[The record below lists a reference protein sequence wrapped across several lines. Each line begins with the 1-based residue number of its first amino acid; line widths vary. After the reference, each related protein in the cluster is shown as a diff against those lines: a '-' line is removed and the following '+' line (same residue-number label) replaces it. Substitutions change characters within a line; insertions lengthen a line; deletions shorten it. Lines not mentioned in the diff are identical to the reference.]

1 MTSKIKVTRYVSI
14 NTKTTTDY
22 TLYIL
27 IRCLI
32 FFGAILIHKRYF
44 QKDVALSFSK
54 ISKQKAFEQLVP
66 DSWLSPKKENA
77 ATFLEWFAT
86 LNCYQITY
94 SQTNEMVA
102 SVTKIFNDDV

>member
-1 MTSKIKVTRYVSI
+1 
-14 NTKTTTDY
+14 
-22 TLYIL
+22 
-27 IRCLI
+27 
-32 FFGAILIHKRYF
+32 
-44 QKDVALSFSK
+44 
-54 ISKQKAFEQLVP
+54 LVP

-102 SVTKIFNDDV
+102 SVSKIFNNDV